1 MKHKKGFTLIE
12 LLVVMAVIA
21 VMASIAFVSLG
32 NARDKAREAKVKS
45 EQAQIQRLLDMEV
58 ILSGDIQQSLIAI
71 ETDLDNVTETNY
83 VGDDTYCYQCLI
95 NNTDYCSNSG
105 APLVEGTC
113 SALGVCEES
122 TEQHT
127 LTIYITGEGTT
138 TPGEGERSY
147 DSGDSVTVT
156 HSASSGWEF
165 SEWQDDCLESGSCSL
180 TMDSDK
186 TVTAVFTEI
195 PFSEP
200 EVTTNEASSIGQ
212 YEATLNGN
220 LTSLG
225 SAASVD
231 VYFEYRQGSDPWT
244 STTPQL
250 KETTETFSQYISGL
264 DADTDYEFK
273 AIVEYEDGTT
283 QTVEGSA
290 LTFETAPG
298 CFSGDTMVY
307 MADGSQKMIQ
317 DMEIGD
323 MVLSY
328 NKETGETT
336 EGEVGYVFYNDP
348 GAVKSYLEISTSE
361 GKKIKV
367 TRTHRLY
374 GEEGLKEADQY
385 SVGDK
390 LLSGQGRYVTITEIE
405 NIPENIM
412 TFNLFVPESNTF
424 VVEGVVVGNMRLG
437 RIMVGQLPPPLPPP
451 PVSPV

>member
-58 ILSGDIQQSLIAI
+58 ILSGDIEQSLTAI

-165 SEWQDDCLESGSCSL
+165 SEWQGDCLESGSCSL

-195 PFSEP
+195 PFFAP
-200 EVTTNEASSIGQ
+200 EVTTNSATGVL
-212 YEATLNGN
+212 YTTATLNGD

-225 SAASVD
+225 SASIVD
-231 VYFEYRQGSDPWT
+231 VYFEYRQVGAPSWT
-244 STTPQL
+244 STGKTS
-250 KETTETFSQYISGL
+250 KEVTGTFSESISGL
-264 DADTDYEFK
+264 YEWTDYEFK
-273 AIVEYEDGTT
+273 AIVEYEDGGT
-283 QTVEGSA
+283 QTVEGQIVG
-290 LTFETAPG
+290 LGTTG

-336 EGEVGYVFYNDP
+336 EGEVGYIFYNDP
-348 GAVKSYLEISTSE
+348 EAVRSYLEISISE

-367 TRTHRLY
+367 TKLHRLY
-374 GEEGLKEADQY
+374 GEEGLKEAQEY
-385 SVGDK
+385 NVGDK
-390 LLSGQGRYVTITEIE
+390 LLSVNGTYVTITEIE
-405 NIPENIM
+405 RIPDSIA

-424 VVEGVVVGNMRLG
+424 VVEGVVVGNMRLA
-437 RIMVGQLPPPLPPP
+437 
-451 PVSPV
+451 SPI